1 MALLSNCFRPCVHL
15 QAAYNTPTILQADQE
30 AGRSVLQICACDR
43 LGLAVMYL
51 NNPLSG
57 SNTGEESDKGSAA
70 PELKELGKAGAASS
84 ASIVMPVTFEPCH
97 CCGNRGGFQSS

>member
-1 MALLSNCFRPCVHL
+1 MLSELLSELSALQGSSVGDMALLSHYFCRYFHQ

-51 NNPLSG
+51 NNPLTG
-57 SNTGEESDKGSAA
+57 SNSGDESDKGSAA
-70 PELKELGKAGAASS
+70 PELKELGKAGAA
-84 ASIVMPVTFEPCH
+84 
-97 CCGNRGGFQSS
+97 